1 MVLAAGLSSRM
12 GQPKVLL
19 PWTGER
25 SILEHILVQVQ
36 FGGVSEIVVVTGRAA
51 DDVRQTA
58 ESAGAA
64 AVHNPDY
71 QTGEMLSSLKV
82 GLKALPESIS
92 SALVVLGDQPRL
104 QPETVGAILSAY
116 TEGKGKIIAPSYQMR
131 RGHPILIDRRYWDEL
146 LALPPDGALRDLL
159 NAHSAEIAYVVV
171 KNDSVLRDID
181 TPDDYA
187 AERRRAGL
195 S

>member
-1 MVLAAGLSSRM
+1 MLAAGLSTRM

-19 PWTGER
+19 PWTDER

-36 FGGVSEIVVVTGRAA
+36 SGSVDTMVVITGRAA

-58 ESAGAA
+58 ENAGAA
-64 AVHNPDY
+64 AVHNSDY

-82 GLKALPESIS
+82 GLKALPEFVTA
-92 SALVVLGDQPRL
+92 ALVVLGDQPRL
-104 QPETVGAILSAY
+104 QPETVRAIITAY
-116 TEGKGKIIAPSYQMR
+116 AEGKGGIIAPSYQMR

-146 LALPPDGALRDLL
+146 LALPADGALRDLL
-159 NAHSAEIAYVVV
+159 NNHAGEIGYVVV
-171 KNDSVLRDID
+171 DTDSVLRDID